1 VRLTFGGYND
11 KLKTFASY
19 VSAKLAR
26 NLDDVLPRDE
36 EEFERYKDNLQR
48 SLSAFKVK
56 EPYGHAIY
64 YSSLAQQPRNFIYS
78 NDKLVAA
85 LQETNLSQLV
95 DYVNTLWASGKGEA
109 LIQGNFN
116 REEALAIVSSIDQTL
131 AFKTISTDQY
141 PTRLKALPL
150 PNVGSDRTVTKL
162 LISEPNPSNKNAA
175 SQITLQ
181 CLNTSEKDHVLI
193 EVISAIIEEPFFDEL
208 RTKQQLGYIVSS
220 GVKGVDQS
228 RTLSALV
235 QSNVAPAEKLT
246 SSMLKFLDGVRD
258 NLLSPLKSVDIEL
271 YVKGL
276 VDRRLEPDKQLA
288 IEVTRNWSEIAS
300 GRFQFDRLQAEVVA
314 LLDISKED
322 ILEFWDEL
330 YNSESSRIL
339 VTEIVPRTGQASSKE
354 PAVSGNGA
362 RILGINDIDQLRA
375 NGEKSSS
382 RGKM

>member
-1 VRLTFGGYND
+1 MTFGGYND